1 MGWTLGD
8 QLGEVIAV
16 SHRNHVIVEKYL
28 RVRVEIPLH
37 EPLKNTIEFT
47 PLGCSKESKFDV
59 KYEKLPLYC
68 ECCGLVGHTSERFC
82 SIPKEKRSTIY
93 PNNLSVEAYWMGQG
107 SSKRATH
114 FGGFPR
120 SGEPLIVGFG
130 NKNPPTSMEGMVG
143 KVATTVSGL
152 TVSGKD
158 AAPSDKAAA
167 LVLAGASQPCSLLVQ
182 EGWAMGASLGA
193 PLGVVPGQEGQAVPQ
208 PPPLRS
214 GQEGQAVPQDPPL
227 YSGQEGQAVPQAPP
241 RCSGQE
247 GQGLETLPP
256 PPPRMVAAQGQEGQ
270 GSRQVQPPSSKLAT
284 AEAGTSQWRP
294 AGQEDQGR
302 QPLGASG
309 PPMADAAIAVRHLLV
324 PGQEGQSLF
333 QLGSTG
339 GFDRCCGF

>member
-182 EGWAMGASLGA
+182 EGRAMGASLGA
-193 PLGVVPGQEGQAVPQ
+193 PLGVVPGHRAATSAAALWPGGPGRAARSAAVLWPGG
-208 PPPLRS
+208 PGRAAGSATVLWPGGP
-214 GQEGQAVPQDPPL
+214 GPGDA
-227 YSGQEGQAVPQAPP
+227 APP
-241 RCSGQE
+241 SPSHGRGSRPG
-247 GQGLETLPP
+247 G
-256 PPPRMVAAQGQEGQ
+256 PRVAAGAASQLQ
-270 GSRQVQPPSSKLAT
+270 
-284 AEAGTSQWRP
+284 AGH
-294 AGQEDQGR
+294 G
-302 QPLGASG
+302 
-309 PPMADAAIAVRHLLV
+309 
-324 PGQEGQSLF
+324 
-333 QLGSTG
+333 
-339 GFDRCCGF
+339 